1 MEQRECHSRM
11 ALLCSLEELHMLLGD
26 TTPARA
32 QVMVLGTWVRVVP
45 AKTLAGRPHWTVQ
58 QQEEEPNEGQ

>member
-1 MEQRECHSRM
+1 
-11 ALLCSLEELHMLLGD
+11 MLLGD